1 MSGFQEHQRAIEK
14 FIQLFNEEN
23 FFEAHEVLETA
34 WKAADEEN
42 LRTAYQGIIQIVAA
56 LVHLQKH
63 NPAGAGQLY
72 EKARLKLK
80 QSPAVFLDGEKLL
93 KETLAAIQGK
103 AAFPKVKLLP

>member
-1 MSGFQEHQRAIEK
+1 MSGFQDHQRAIEE
-14 FIQLFNEEN
+14 FIRLFNDEK
-23 FFEAHEVLETA
+23 FFEAHEVLEA
-34 WKAADEEN
+34 VWKTTDEEN
-42 LRTAYQGIIQIVAA
+42 LRTAYQGVIQIAAA

-93 KETLAAIQGK
+93 KDTLAAIQGG
-103 AAFPKVKLLP
+103 ASFPKVRLLP